1 MKSSGR
7 FFIILSVTAFFLS
20 MFNVAWQVQKRKDVT
35 DIRFVVLETK
45 VEIILNELKKL
56 QEEKKIGNP

>member
-1 MKSSGR
+1 
-7 FFIILSVTAFFLS
+7 